1 MCVVVDGGGSGAML
15 QCCKLQDTLL
25 GCVCLDARGEMRVA
39 SDVAADNDSL
49 RVPKHAAR
57 RPSQVTLAVTAW
69 LSQYYIEVP
78 G

>member
-1 MCVVVDGGGSGAML
+1 ML
-15 QCCKLQDTLL
+15 QAARQTVGVRLARCE
-25 GCVCLDARGEMRVA
+25 RGEMRVA

-69 LSQYYIEVP
+69 LSQYI
-78 G
+78 